1 MGQGGPF
8 GRHMQNGRAVGI
20 VDRAD
25 DRNHGPV
32 VEQQRTLI
40 AALSSAL
47 RVEDGA
53 IERNSARLRRQD
65 GRVRLGPIRVLA
77 KQGLRHCTNTLGA
90 LPFASSQSGTGRF
103 FERRKAGLKSL
114 EA

>member
-1 MGQGGPF
+1 M
-8 GRHMQNGRAVGI
+8 
-20 VDRAD
+20 
-25 DRNHGPV
+25 
-32 VEQQRTLI
+32 I

-47 RVEDGA
+47 RVKDGA
-53 IERNSARLRRQD
+53 IERNSARFGGEHDRFC
-65 GRVRLGPIRVLA
+65 LGLIGVVT

-90 LPFASSQSGTGRF
+90 APLASSQSGTGRF